1 MTRPARRRHRQS
13 GAALVA
19 LAGAWLVAPGAGAVA
34 PVALDGVAR
43 TATEVGTV
51 RTASGLWR
59 LASLGSV
66 GDIAA
71 YRWTRDGADGT
82 RVMLCRPPL
91 TLEGGA
97 VQRAPLDMTRVAV
110 RIGAMDAIAAVAP
123 GSCRVLEDR
132 PLVQPNPQWIVA
144 AVRDGRSPAYRR
156 SRSWLK
162 VSPPPIEN
170 RGPYR
175 PDRIG
180 TRQEGEAEPPH
191 AGRNF
196 VGVTSGQG
204 GEYEASRGF
213 VHNVD
218 ARVIELALAGQAI
231 GHWPTVERY
240 TWELLGQPHGAVW
253 SARNHVTADPQKPL
267 PGDQAYE
274 YQTGASRADDDVM
287 TIARIERWGR
297 DPSHLENSCWA
308 HWLAT
313 EDPVAGLCV
322 QRQLAYALAHHFA
335 YLRRK
340 TPGRYGAFTSQSRGI
355 WNTMSA
361 LWKARDVARR
371 SLISGAAGLW
381 PASRVEQMAREVIAY
396 YDERMTGSG
405 RPMAAL
411 DPETRLR
418 LSTGVLGAGL
428 GTRRDKD
435 AQGNPRLLFTTS
447 NFFLVQYGVV
457 PLFLWAR
464 DGDPAVRR
472 WAGIAGQHLA
482 TRLTVIGGAMGVDSC
497 NAGGGSHIPIAPS
510 RTVEGSNR
518 AVPAV
523 AAWKSLDEWGR
534 WVVTQCAPAARDSF
548 DGAAIHTATQAE
560 AGLLLFRS
568 VGIPGLDAAIERV
581 AADKRRTT
589 QLRYRALNMAKHW
602 VSPD

>member
-1 MTRPARRRHRQS
+1 M
-13 GAALVA
+13 ALV
-19 LAGAWLVAPGAGAVA
+19 GAWLAAPGAGAVA

-110 RIGAMDAIAAVAP
+110 RIGAMDATAAVAP

-180 TRQEGEAEPPH
+180 TKKEGESEPPH

-253 SARNHVTADPQKPL
+253 SARNYVTADPQKPL
-267 PGDQAYE
+267 PGDRAYE
-274 YQTGASRADDDVM
+274 YHTGASRADDDVL
-287 TIARIERWGR
+287 TIVRIEGWGR

-322 QRQLAYALAHHFA
+322 QRQLAYALAYHYAFK
-335 YLRRK
+335 RRE
-340 TPGRYGAFTSQSRGI
+340 TPGRYGGFTAQSRGI

-405 RPMAAL
+405 RPLAAL

-428 GTRRDKD
+428 GTRRDTD
-435 AQGNPRLLFTTS
+435 AAGKERTLYTHS
-447 NFFLVQYGVV
+447 SFFLVQYGVV
-457 PLFLWAR
+457 PIFLWAR
-464 DGDPAVRR
+464 DGDPVVRR
-472 WAGIAGQHLA
+472 WAGIAGRHLA
-482 TRLTVIGGAMGVDSC
+482 ARVTLVGGAMGIDQC
-497 NAGGGSHIPIAPS
+497 RAGGGSHFPMAPA
-510 RTVEGSNR
+510 RTVADGR
-518 AVPAV
+518 AVVPAV
-523 AAWKSLDEWGR
+523 PYWNSFEDWAN
-534 WVVTQCAPAARDSF
+534 WVVTQCFEARRDSF
-548 DGAAIHTATQAE
+548 DGAAIHTTTQAE
-560 AGLLLFRS
+560 AGLLLFRAA
-568 VGIPGLDAAIERV
+568 GIPGLDAAIERV
-581 AADKRRTT
+581 AADKRRTS
-589 QLRYRALNMAKHW
+589 QLKSRALNMAKHW

>member
-1 MTRPARRRHRQS
+1 M
-13 GAALVA
+13 AAS
-19 LAGAWLVAPGAGAVA
+19 GAGAVA
-34 PVALDGVAR
+34 PIALDGVAR

-51 RTASGLWR
+51 RTGSGLWR

-71 YRWTRDGADGT
+71 YRWTRDGSDGT

-91 TLEGGA
+91 TLEDGFRQG
-97 VQRAPLDMTRVAV
+97 APLEMTRIAV
-110 RIGAMDAIAAVAP
+110 RIGTMDATAAVAP

-156 SRSWLK
+156 SRSWVK
-162 VSPPPIEN
+162 VDPPPIEN

-180 TRQEGEAEPPH
+180 PKNEGESEPPH

-218 ARVIELALAGQAI
+218 ARVIELALAGQPL

-274 YQTGASRADDDVM
+274 YHTNASRADDDVV
-287 TIARIERWGR
+287 TIVRIERWGR

-313 EDPVAGLCV
+313 EDPVAGLCI
-322 QRQLAYALAHHFA
+322 QRQLAYALAYHYAFK
-335 YLRRK
+335 RRE
-340 TPGRYGAFTSQSRGI
+340 TQGRYGGFTAQSRGI

-371 SLISGAAGLW
+371 SQLRGAAGLW
-381 PASRVEQMAREVIAY
+381 PASRVEQMASEVIAY

-405 RPMAAL
+405 RPMATL

-418 LSTGVLGAGL
+418 LSTGVLGVGL
-428 GTRRDKD
+428 GTRRDTD
-435 AQGNPRLLFTTS
+435 AAGKERTLFTHS
-447 NFFLVQYGVV
+447 SFFLVQYGVV
-457 PLFLWAR
+457 PIFLWAR

-472 WAGIAGQHLA
+472 WAGHSGRHLA
-482 TRLTVIGGAMGVDSC
+482 ARVTLVGGAMGIDQC
-497 NAGGGSHIPIAPS
+497 KAGGGSHFPMAPA
-510 RTVEGSNR
+510 R
-518 AVPAV
+518 ALGDRGAVVPAV
-523 AAWKSLDEWGR
+523 PYWTSFEDWAN
-534 WVVTQCAPAARDSF
+534 WVVTQCFEARRDSF

-560 AGLLLFRS
+560 AGLLLFRAA
-568 VGIPGLDAAIERV
+568 GIPGLDAAIERV
-581 AADKRRTT
+581 AADKRRTS
-589 QLRYRALNMAKHW
+589 QLRSRALNMAKHW